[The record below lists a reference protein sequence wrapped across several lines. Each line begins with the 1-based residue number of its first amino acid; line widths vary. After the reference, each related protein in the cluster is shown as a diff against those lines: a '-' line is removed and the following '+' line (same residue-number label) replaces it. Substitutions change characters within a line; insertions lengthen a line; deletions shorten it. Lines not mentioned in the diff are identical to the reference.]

1 MAMPPAIRCPDQRF
15 GAQILSAR
23 SNRVP
28 GFADAFQGGEAAPDL
43 MLEGA
48 PADPSPTKASSRSHV
63 AVDEAIASDDFA
75 SGAGDE
81 LLVHRSVPDEGVE
94 LTVLAAW
101 VHVVGEVGEEG

>member
-1 MAMPPAIRCPDQRF
+1 
-15 GAQILSAR
+15 
-23 SNRVP
+23 
-28 GFADAFQGGEAAPDL
+28 

-48 PADPSPTKASSRSHV
+48 PADPSPTKALSRSHV
-63 AVDEAIASDDFA
+63 AVDEAIASDDVA

-101 VHVVGEVGEEG
+101 VHVVGEVGEEGEIEDLLANEGSMTRGARQTTMARNPWAMIS